1 MLNKMTG
8 VRETAVLAPGS
19 REFLETMLSEHL
31 AVAARAKR
39 RMEAAD
45 ACDDQY
51 IHDVGVRD
59 AALKRARLH
68 YLALIDLGVSRAD
81 LTARF
86 GAEPAP

>member
-1 MLNKMTG
+1 MLSKLTG
-8 VRETAVLAPGS
+8 LREPAVLVPGS
-19 REFLETMLSEHL
+19 REFLETMLAEHL
-31 AVAARAKR
+31 AVAARARR
-39 RMEAAD
+39 RMDTAD

-51 IHDVGVRD
+51 IHDVSVRD

-68 YLALIDLGVSRAD
+68 YFALIDLGVSRDD